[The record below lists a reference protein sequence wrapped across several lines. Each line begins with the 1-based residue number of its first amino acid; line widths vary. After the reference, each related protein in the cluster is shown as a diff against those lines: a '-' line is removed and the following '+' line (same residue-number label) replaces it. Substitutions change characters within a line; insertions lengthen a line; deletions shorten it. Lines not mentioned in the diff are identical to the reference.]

1 MQKDGN
7 DDDDQEFMW
16 HWHSTEGRHND
27 DGAADPKAGAVPI
40 TLISGGGG
48 EACQL

>member
-16 HWHSTEGRHND
+16 HWHSTEGRHNY
-27 DGAADPKAGAVPI
+27 GAADPKAGAVQI